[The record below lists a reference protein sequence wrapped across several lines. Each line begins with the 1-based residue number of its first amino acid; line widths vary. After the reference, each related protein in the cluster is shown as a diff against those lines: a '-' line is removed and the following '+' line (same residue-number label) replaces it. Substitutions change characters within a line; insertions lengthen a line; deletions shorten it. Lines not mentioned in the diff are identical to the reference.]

1 MRGKALTVLGPVEPS
16 QLGAVLTH
24 EHLSDTLDERV
35 FVSGA
40 PELHHAD
47 MSNCPLTMDN
57 LWWIRQFPYSHPE
70 NLRFHG
76 ADVEAAV
83 EQEMRFLRANGG
95 GAVVDNTCRGM
106 GRNMALMRRVA
117 KDTGLHVIA
126 GTGYYVSANYS
137 QSELS
142 KSIEELER
150 EFVQDITEGADE
162 TDSRCGVLGELG
174 CSWPLQDFE
183 KRVLRAAA
191 LAQESTGCP
200 AIIHPGRN
208 PEAPSE
214 IARLFAEAGGKLRH
228 TVMSHLDRTFVDD
241 ADALLEFAGRYGCY
255 CEHDLF
261 GIEVSHYQPAPHVSM
276 PSDAQR
282 LAQLKK
288 LVDQGFAERIVISHD
303 IHTRHRL
310 MKYGGHGYS
319 HILLNVVP
327 AMLRRGFSNEV
338 VQAIT
343 RTNPQ
348 TWLTFW

>member
-1 MRGKALTVLGPVEPS
+1 MGTIRGKALTVLGPVEPS

-40 PELHHAD
+40 PQLHHAD
-47 MSNCPLTMDN
+47 MRHCPLSMEN

-76 ADVEAAV
+76 ADVEEAV
-83 EQEMRFLRANGG
+83 MQEMRFLRASGG
-95 GAVVDNTCRGM
+95 GALVDNTCRGM
-106 GRNMALMRRVA
+106 GRNVELMRRVA
-117 KDTGLHVIA
+117 RDTGLHVVA
-126 GTGYYVSANYS
+126 GTGYYVSANYCDFVRR
-137 QSELS
+137 
-142 KSIEELER
+142 KSVEELER
-150 EFVQDITEGADE
+150 EFVADITEGVDG

-174 CSWPLQDFE
+174 CSWPLQ
-183 KRVLRAAA
+183 
-191 LAQESTGCP
+191 G
-200 AIIHPGRN
+200 
-208 PEAPSE
+208 
-214 IARLFAEAGGKLRH
+214 
-228 TVMSHLDRTFVDD
+228 TFVDD
-241 ADALLEFAGRYGCY
+241 AGALLEFAGQYGCY

-282 LAQLKK
+282 LAQLKR
-288 LVDQGFAERIVISHD
+288 LVDQGFGDRIVISQD

-327 AMLRRGFSNEV
+327 AMVRRGFSDEV
-338 VQAIT
+338 VRAIT
-343 RTNPQ
+343 QTNPQ

>member
-1 MRGKALTVLGPVEPS
+1 MGTIRGKALTVLGPVEPS

-40 PELHHAD
+40 PQLHHAD
-47 MSNCPLTMDN
+47 MRHCPLSMEN

-76 ADVEAAV
+76 ADVEEAV
-83 EQEMRFLRANGG
+83 MQEMRFLRASGG
-95 GAVVDNTCRGM
+95 GALVDNTCRGM
-106 GRNMALMRRVA
+106 GRNVELMRRVA
-117 KDTGLHVIA
+117 RDTGLHVVA
-126 GTGYYVSANYS
+126 GT
-137 QSELS
+137 E
-142 KSIEELER
+142 
-150 EFVQDITEGADE
+150 
-162 TDSRCGVLGELG
+162 
-174 CSWPLQDFE
+174 FE

-191 LAQESTGCP
+191 LTQESTGCP
-200 AIIHPGRN
+200 AIIHPGRDTK
-208 PEAPSE
+208 APSE
-214 IARLFAEAGGKLRH
+214 IARLFAEAGGKMRH

-241 ADALLEFAGRYGCY
+241 AGALLEFAGQYGCY

-282 LAQLKK
+282 LAQLKR
-288 LVDQGFAERIVISHD
+288 LVDQGFGDRIVISQD

-327 AMLRRGFSNEV
+327 AMVRRGFSDEV
-338 VQAIT
+338 VRAIT
-343 RTNPQ
+343 QTNPQ